1 MDCSVSMGLDR
12 HFSTPAYS
20 RSASTVLLSNAR
32 FAAVLVGIFRVVVSS
47 FMSLWTS
54 GEAARICRTSFT
66 SFLAVTR
73 VLDIVA
79 QSWGVRLLNIE
90 WPIWLYYKSACS
102 SVRTPTPP
110 LRQLNRLLH
119 PPRDPITLLR
129 QHHNSN
135 DFEWPSEVSTHKVS
149 RVRHESTLTKS

>member
-1 MDCSVSMGLDR
+1 MHSAWKLSSIKILMDCSVSMGLDR

-79 QSWGVRLLNIE
+79 QS
-90 WPIWLYYKSACS
+90 
-102 SVRTPTPP
+102 
-110 LRQLNRLLH
+110 
-119 PPRDPITLLR
+119 
-129 QHHNSN
+129 
-135 DFEWPSEVSTHKVS
+135 
-149 RVRHESTLTKS
+149 